1 MVATLAKLRENEPL
15 SLEALRSRLLQS
27 TRNFDVERLDPNG
40 PAGGDLDWPALAE
53 ILPDGGFPRGVVELS
68 SPHALGGS
76 TAVALAAVR
85 STQKKNAEA
94 SNPNAI
100 SAAIPAAWIDTDA
113 TLFAPGA
120 VGAGIDLARLF
131 VVRPP
136 RAELGRIAVKVAR
149 SGAFDLLV
157 IDVDPIPG
165 ADRAGS
171 SGISEIAEKQAWITS
186 SRWEVVVRKLAL
198 AAEENGMTVILI
210 TDAHR
215 HRAVPWPV
223 AMRLELERA
232 PGKIGVRVAK
242 ERHGRIGAKAW
253 LTLDEGKQAELR
265 AGV

>member
-1 MVATLAKLRENEPL
+1 MVAMLAKHRENEPL

-27 TRNFDVERLDPNG
+27 ARNFGSENLDLHSS
-40 PAGGDLDWPALAE
+40 ADHASDLDWPELADV
-53 ILPDGGFPRGVVELS
+53 LPDGGFPRGVVELS
-68 SPHALGGS
+68 SPHAVAGS

-85 STQKKNAEA
+85 SAQKKSAMQTH
-94 SNPNAI
+94 PN
-100 SAAIPAAWIDTDA
+100 AIPAAWIDTDA
-113 TLFAPGA
+113 TLYAPG
-120 VGAGIDLARLF
+120 VVNAGVDLTRLF

-157 IDVDPIPG
+157 VDVDAI
-165 ADRAGS
+165 AGVDANH
-171 SGISEIAEKQAWITS
+171 ETAQKQARIASS
-186 SRWEVVVRKLAL
+186 SRMEVVVRKLAL
-198 AAEENGMTVILI
+198 AAEDNGMTVILI
-210 TDAHR
+210 TDALR

-223 AMRLELERA
+223 AMRLELERR

-253 LTLDEGKQAELR
+253 LSLSTSEVKQAELR